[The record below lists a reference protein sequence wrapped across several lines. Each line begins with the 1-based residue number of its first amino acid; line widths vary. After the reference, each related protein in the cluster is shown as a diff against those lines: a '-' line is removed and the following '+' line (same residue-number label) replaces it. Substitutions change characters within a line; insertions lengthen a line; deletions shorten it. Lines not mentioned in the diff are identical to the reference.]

1 MMLKSQKRIDI
12 DHGYGAC
19 LKTAIWQSGSGNI
32 LSDKKNP
39 LNPYLLIH
47 LKVAIKYLQKG
58 SLNCRQ
64 DEGELS
70 ELDTRGQRRF
80 GSSTEMKEFVKD
92 PSRESS
98 DHRRDEGECD
108 GPTDKP

>member
-1 MMLKSQKRIDI
+1 MTLKSQKRIDI
-12 DHGYGAC
+12 DHSYDAC
-19 LKTAIWQSGSGNI
+19 LKMIFWQLGSGNI

-39 LNPYLLIH
+39 LNPYLLI
-47 LKVAIKYLQKG
+47 LKLQSNICK
-58 SLNCRQ
+58 R
-64 DEGELS
+64 DLS
-70 ELDTRGQRRF
+70 IVVKMKANRRADPRGQRRF